1 MVKQEQDCELGTEEL
16 ERGLRPAAAFDFAK
30 IATMAVALLLV
41 FNSTALVDWTR
52 QSRPGP
58 VIAALEAP
66 ALRWHA
72 AWCGWAR
79 RGFSSVCA
87 RSRGSFS

>member
-1 MVKQEQDCELGTEEL
+1 VKQEQDCALGTEEL
-16 ERGLRPAAAFDFAK
+16 EQGLRPAAVLDFAK
-30 IATMAVALLLV
+30 IAVTAVTLLLV
-41 FNSTALVDWTR
+41 FNSVALVDWTR

-72 AWCGWAR
+72 AMERLGTAGLFER
-79 RGFSSVCA
+79 LHA
-87 RSRGSFS
+87 LAGSFS